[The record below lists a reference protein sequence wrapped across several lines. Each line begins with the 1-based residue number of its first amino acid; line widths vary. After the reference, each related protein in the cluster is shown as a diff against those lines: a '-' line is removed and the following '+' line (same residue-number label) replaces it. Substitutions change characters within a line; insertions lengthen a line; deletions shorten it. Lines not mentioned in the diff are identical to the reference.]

1 VENYAGDIADERR
14 DIDGYRNDP
23 VPHEENTMP
32 HATQQQYP
40 ANAPSRTGN
49 PSGGGRSNNT
59 PKG

>member
-32 HATQQQYP
+32 HATQQQ
-40 ANAPSRTGN
+40 
-49 PSGGGRSNNT
+49 
-59 PKG
+59 